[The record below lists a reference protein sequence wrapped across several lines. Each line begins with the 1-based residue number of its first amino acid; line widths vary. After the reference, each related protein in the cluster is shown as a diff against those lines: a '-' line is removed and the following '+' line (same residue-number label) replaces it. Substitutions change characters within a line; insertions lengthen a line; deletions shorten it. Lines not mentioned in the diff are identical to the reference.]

1 MKNKSFNVPRII
13 KNKILEVV
21 LKRFD
26 LKDFFQLR
34 DRIDGLDFF
43 NKHLYRIYSIYVCEQ
58 IFGIELINKEK
69 ILKSSTAFYHNSENY
84 ITTFTTDIYNIKIP
98 DENFDNCIV
107 VKVTENSNKVTYLGS
122 ISMHECLKI
131 KSNLKDN
138 SYTLNK
144 FLIKIEVD
152 QLT

>member
-1 MKNKSFNVPRII
+1 MKNNSFNEPQLI
-13 KNKILEVV
+13 KTNILEVV

-26 LKDFFQLR
+26 LKDFFKLR

-43 NKHLYRIYSIYVCEQ
+43 NKHLYRLYSIYACEQ
-58 IFGIELINKEK
+58 IFRIELINQEK
-69 ILKSSTAFYHNSENY
+69 ILSSSSAFHHNSKNY
-84 ITTFTTDIYNIKIP
+84 IITFTSDIYDIKIP

-107 VKVTENSNKVTYLGS
+107 IKVIENSNKVTCLGN
-122 ISMHECLKI
+122 ISMDECLKI

-138 SYTLNK
+138 SYSLNK
-144 FLIKIEVD
+144 FLIQIKAD